1 MVEMFPLAQF
11 KSLLGPFH
19 LPRMLWNISFKTAN
33 RSTGP
38 KTHGLSVVSMAWFFV
53 MLAVA
58 WRTTSQVGASGW
70 WPAFLVVV
78 LTGPFLYYGNV
89 TWGEMLVASL
99 LVCFTASALLP
110 IRPLLIAVAAFLAGL
125 TKETAF
131 PFLLAIGLLSLWI
144 ARERA
149 PWEYVDM
156 FSE

>member
-1 MVEMFPLAQF
+1 METSPWSRCFPAPPVQILPV
-11 KSLLGPFH
+11 GPFPP
-19 LPRMLWNISFKTAN
+19 LPSTLRTLFLRTAGLSQVE
-33 RSTGP
+33 RLT
-38 KTHGLSVVSMAWFFV
+38 GLSVVGMAAFFA

-78 LTGPFLYYGNV
+78 LTGQFLYYGNA
-89 TWGEMLVASL
+89 TSGEMLVASL

-131 PFLLAIGLLSLWI
+131 PFLLAIGLL
-144 ARERA
+144 R
-149 PWEYVDM
+149 V
-156 FSE
+156 